1 MRFWGYLS
9 RLLVATVCVVVAFPL
24 GGCKRDLPRDTPEA
38 TLASARKVVAEGR
51 ADLLGDFL
59 YADTPEMRRLWTDA
73 GIVMGNLQ
81 DLAKAL
87 QARFPEEVAKLRAD
101 AEASAKAGKP
111 TGLVAQL
118 AGQVR
123 GGRQSRPNP
132 QQMDQNRGGFED
144 ALTSI
149 FVDPYAWLE
158 GAEGRLTTEEV
169 DDETVA
175 VLWDGKPV
183 LAPIGLTMRQ
193 GDDENWYFVL
203 PTGMAGVRNFMPKT
217 PEQYE
222 VFGSFLATLDNV
234 IRDLTDDVNAGR
246 VSSLD
251 QLSKNA
257 GEKAFIPAVMVFYSY
272 SRLLDEQKPE
282 APPTAPKPESSTTP
296 ESK

>member
-1 MRFWGYLS
+1 MLIGGFLTRM
-9 RLLVATVCVVVAFPL
+9 VVAVVLVTGATFL
-24 GGCKRDLPRDTPEA
+24 SGCKRDLPRDTPEA
-38 TLASARKVVAEGR
+38 TIASARKVVAQGR

-59 YADTPEMRRLWTDA
+59 YADTPELRRLWTDA

-87 QARFPEEVAKLRAD
+87 QNRFPEEVAKLRAD

-132 QQMDQNRGGFED
+132 QQMEQSRGGFED

-149 FVDPYAWLE
+149 FVDPFAWLE
-158 GAEGRLTTEEV
+158 GAEDSLTTEEI

-175 VLWDGKPV
+175 VLWDGKPI
-183 LAPIGLTMRQ
+183 LAPIGLNMRQ
-193 GDDENWYFVL
+193 GKDEDWYFVV
-203 PTGMAGVRNFMPKT
+203 PTGVPGVRNFMPKT
-217 PEQYE
+217 PEQFE

-234 IRDLTDDVNAGR
+234 VRDLTDDVNSGR

-257 GEKAFIPAVMVFYSY
+257 GEKAFIPAVMVFYAY
-272 SRLLDEQKPE
+272 SRLIDEQKPE
-282 APPTAPKPESSTTP
+282 TPAPAPAQPQP
-296 ESK
+296 AG

>member
-1 MRFWGYLS
+1 MHIGG
-9 RLLVATVCVVVAFPL
+9 LLARVMVAVVVVTSL
-24 GGCKRDLPRDTPEA
+24 TLSSGCKRDLPRDTPEA
-38 TLASARKVVAEGR
+38 TLASARKVVADGR

-87 QARFPEEVAKLRAD
+87 QTRFPDEVAKLRAD

-111 TGLVAQL
+111 TGLMAQL

-123 GGRQSRPNP
+123 GGRPGRPNP
-132 QQMDQNRGGFED
+132 QQMEQNRGGFED
-144 ALTSI
+144 ALTSL

-158 GAEGRLTTEEV
+158 SAEGRLTTEEV

-183 LAPIGLTMRQ
+183 FAPLGLTMRQ
-193 GDDENWYFVL
+193 GQDENWYFVV
-203 PTGMAGVRNFMPKT
+203 PTGIPGVRNFMPKT

-257 GEKAFIPAVMVFYSY
+257 GEKAFIPAVMVFYAY
-272 SRLLDEQKPE
+272 SRLIDEQKPE
-282 APPTAPKPESSTTP
+282 SAAPVPAPD
-296 ESK
+296 SK